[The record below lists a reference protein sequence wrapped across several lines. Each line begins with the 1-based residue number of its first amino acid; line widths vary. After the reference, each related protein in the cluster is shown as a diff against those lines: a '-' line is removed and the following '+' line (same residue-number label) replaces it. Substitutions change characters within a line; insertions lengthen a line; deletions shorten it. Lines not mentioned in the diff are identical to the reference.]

1 MRFSNLN
8 LNTKVNK
15 DELLAILTKNR
26 DAHAKIVAEAR
37 EGYVSQ
43 ARAALGVRLDEL
55 NAGKIVELSFSLRPP
70 IDSTEVYDTAILM
83 LQMTQDTIIQLEAA
97 EFRNL
102 VQDEWDWSRDFY
114 LSNRNYSAMAARE
127 SVTKGYQG

>member
-15 DELLAILTKNR
+15 EELLAILRKNR
-26 DAHAKIVAEAR
+26 EAHSKIVTEAR
-37 EGYVSQ
+37 EGYVNQ
-43 ARAALGVRLDEL
+43 AKAALLVRLEEL
-55 NAGKIVELSFSLRPP
+55 NNGRIVELSFSLRPP
-70 IDSTEVYDTAILM
+70 IDSTEVYNTAILM
-83 LQMTQDTIIQLEAA
+83 LEMTQDSVIQLEAA

-127 SVTKGYQG
+127 SVTKGYNG